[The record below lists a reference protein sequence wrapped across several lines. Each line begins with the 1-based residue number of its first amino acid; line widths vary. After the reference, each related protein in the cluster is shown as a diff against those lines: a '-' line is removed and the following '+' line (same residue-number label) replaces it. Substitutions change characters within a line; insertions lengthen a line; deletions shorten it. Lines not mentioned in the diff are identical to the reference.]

1 MPADINLANLIYLAL
16 ALLLVAGG
24 FWQSRRA
31 DPNANIGR
39 LVGYLAI
46 WVGAILAI
54 AFVYQSFP
62 GLFRA

>member
-1 MPADINLANLIYLAL
+1 MDGDINLANLIYAVM

-31 DPNANIGR
+31 DPNANLGR
-39 LVGYLAI
+39 LIGYMAI
-46 WVGAILAI
+46 WVGAILAV